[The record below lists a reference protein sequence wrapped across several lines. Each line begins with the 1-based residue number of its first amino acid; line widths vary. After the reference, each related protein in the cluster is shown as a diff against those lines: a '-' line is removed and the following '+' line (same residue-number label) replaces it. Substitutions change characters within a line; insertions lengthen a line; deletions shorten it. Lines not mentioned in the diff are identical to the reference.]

1 MKIEKMTKG
10 QLLLAISTADQ
21 KLNDPKWVT
30 ANTKFMVGAIFVH
43 RSKLKEILKS
53 RL

>member
-1 MKIEKMTKG
+1 MTKR
-10 QLLLAISTADQ
+10 QLLLAIEKADQ

-43 RSKLKEILKS
+43 RSKLKEILKIK
-53 RL
+53 L